1 MDKLKLTLMPEKLG
15 VCRLESGVSPA
26 DLPQA
31 GSAFYSVTRT
41 AEETSL
47 VCAEELIPA
56 ACPSE
61 KNFRIFKVEGP
72 LDFSLTGILATL
84 LKPLADAAISVFT
97 LSTYDTDYLM
107 VKGENLE
114 KAINALSTVALVK
127 VKGEE

>member
-1 MDKLKLTLMPEKLG
+1 MPEILG
-15 VCRLESGVSPA
+15 VCRLESGVSSA